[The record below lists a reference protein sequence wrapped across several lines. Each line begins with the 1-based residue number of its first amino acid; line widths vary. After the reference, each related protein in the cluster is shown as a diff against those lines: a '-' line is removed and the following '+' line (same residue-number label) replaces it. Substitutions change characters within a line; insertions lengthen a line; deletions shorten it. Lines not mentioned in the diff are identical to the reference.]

1 MIMITSLYVVT
12 DISPTRLRN
21 KRTKGPE
28 GDCETNSSLSLL
40 FKLKFYFFMG
50 LFKFIKRD
58 LLGNHSFP
66 NYMRGN
72 FFVLVNE

>member
-50 LFKFIKRD
+50 LFKFIKEIEIYWETTV
-58 LLGNHSFP
+58 SQTI
-66 NYMRGN
+66 
-72 FFVLVNE
+72 

>member
-50 LFKFIKRD
+50 LFKFIKERSI
-58 LLGNHSFP
+58 GKPQFP
-66 NYMRGN
+66 KLYERKLFCAGG
-72 FFVLVNE
+72 